1 MNVCIHCIEVFLLET
16 KYLLGSA
23 FNNIFFMVWV
33 FLHVDVAY
41 GVFFCLL

>member
-23 FNNIFFMVWV
+23 FNNIFFNGM
-33 FLHVDVAY
+33 
-41 GVFFCLL
+41 GFFAC